1 VIDEL
6 VAERH
11 DVLVHPVL
19 VAKIDGGFWVGFVQA
34 AEEGDVEASSASRR
48 GFDLDRERPTRE
60 MLDQSP
66 IWCSK

>member
-1 VIDEL
+1 
-6 VAERH
+6 
-11 DVLVHPVL
+11 